1 MLCDSSGHDG
11 AGYAFPIGSS
21 ASLED
26 WNSSGCPAFRRR
38 SVQPVQRRSAQIA
51 GELEQEILAGKL
63 PPGERLP
70 SEEKLCARFG
80 VSRTV
85 IREAIQQ
92 LRGRGLLRTLKGSG
106 TYIADPSLESLGSA
120 VESYS
125 VLAEESDF
133 LELID
138 FRILIET
145 ECARLAA
152 LNAGE
157 QHLREI
163 RRALDNM
170 DKVRGTK
177 AKFSK
182 SDIAFHLAI
191 ARASGNGIYSILL
204 GALERRC
211 IDYAQVNRGD
221 GDWYTPVIETHRRI
235 LEAIEAG
242 LPDKAAEAMR
252 MHLLASRRHFVD
264 LEEKGR

>member
-1 MLCDSSGHDG
+1 LRWQQ
-11 AGYAFPIGSS
+11 I
-21 ASLED
+21 SLRSKHHPVE
-26 WNSSGCPAFRRR
+26 RR
-38 SVQPVQRRSAQIA
+38 SGQIA

-70 SEEKLCARFG
+70 SEEKLCERFS

-125 VLAEESDF
+125 ALAEESDF

-157 QHLREI
+157 QIIKELQKI
-163 RRALDNM
+163 LDTM
-170 DKVRGTK
+170 EKVRGTRS
-177 AKFSK
+177 KFSK
-182 SDIAFHLAI
+182 ADIAFHLAI
-191 ARASGNGIYSILL
+191 ARGSGNGIYSILL
-204 GALERRC
+204 GALEKRC
-211 IDYAQVNRGD
+211 IEYAQINRGD
-221 GDWYTPVIETHRRI
+221 GDWYTPVIDTHRTI

-252 MHLLASRRHFVD
+252 KHLISSRRHFVD
-264 LEEKGR
+264 LERNPPE